1 MAQGDFQ
8 RLNLAV
14 LRQKA
19 GVTMDEIINST
30 KISRRFL
37 LAIEEGDYD
46 QLPGGVFN
54 VNYIRQ
60 YAQAIGQDAE
70 MILEDHQRHL
80 EKSADWP
87 TAQSEKESP
96 AAEPRWVRF
105 FSMG

>member
-19 GVTMDEIINST
+19 GVSLDEIINST

-46 QLPGGVFN
+46 KLPGGVFN
-54 VNYIRQ
+54 INYIRQ
-60 YAQAIGQDAE
+60 YAHAIGQDAE
-70 MILEDHQRHL
+70 MILEDYQRHL
-80 EKSADWP
+80 EKPGKWQPVPVKNEPPDAG
-87 TAQSEKESP
+87 
-96 AAEPRWVRF
+96 PRWVRF